1 VTAEPAER
9 TVVSAA
15 RFGGPEVLEAQR
27 EKIPALSPG
36 EALVAVDAIGVNFAD
51 LMMRAGVYRRGWS
64 PPCVPG
70 IEVTGSLAR
79 VGEGV
84 DLPSGATV
92 VGFLEHGGGY
102 ATHVVVPT
110 HRLYPVPTELDPPLR
125 AAIFVHGLTAWYAVH
140 HVGHVQPGETVLVH
154 AAAGGLGGVCVQL
167 AALVG
172 ATVLATA
179 STLEKR
185 AFALGLGASVA
196 LDPGSGDLTEEIR
209 GATEGRGCDVVI
221 DGVGGPLF
229 AAGISALARRG
240 RYIVVGSA
248 SQEPATLDARRLLPR
263 SQTIAGFM
271 LKDILDSEPDEPAA
285 SLLAL
290 QALLRSAELR
300 LPTRTMPLSRAAEAH
315 RLIESRASRG
325 KVVLIP

>member
-1 VTAEPAER
+1 MPSAPAER
-9 TVVSAA
+9 TLVSAE
-15 RFGGPEVLEAQR
+15 RFGGPEVLEARR
-27 EKIPALSPG
+27 ERIPAPGPG

-51 LMMRAGVYRRGWS
+51 LMMRAGVYRRGWT

-140 HVGHVQPGETVLVH
+140 HVGHVKRGETVLVH
-154 AAAGGLGGVCVQL
+154 AAAGGLGSVCVQL
-167 AALVG
+167 AALAG
-172 ATVLATA
+172 ARVLATA
-179 STLEKR
+179 STPEKR
-185 AFALGLGASVA
+185 AFALGLGAGIA
-196 LDPGSGDLTEEIR
+196 LDPGDGGLAEEIR
-209 GATEGRGCDVVI
+209 RVTQGRGCDVVL

-229 AAGISALARRG
+229 AAGLSALARLG
-240 RYIVVGSA
+240 RYVVVGSA
-248 SQEPATLDARRLLPR
+248 SQEPAALDARLRAR
-263 SQTIAGFM
+263 RAHGESVGSAG
-271 LKDILDSEPDEPAA
+271 AA
-285 SLLAL
+285 SLCG
-290 QALLRSAELR
+290 AEAAD
-300 LPTRTMPLSRAAEAH
+300 SDHAAEPSG
-315 RLIESRASRG
+315 RGAS
-325 KVVLIP
+325 PH